1 LDIMGCSPKL
11 SHTVDSAVI
20 GVTGPLVFFALC
32 FVSLLFSSLSLL
44 STSFFSFYNSEQKPT
59 KKPFLTQLTFDL

>member
-1 LDIMGCSPKL
+1 MGCSPKL

-32 FVSLLFSSLSLL
+32 FVSLLFSSLSPLTKLL
-44 STSFFSFYNSEQKPT
+44 STR
-59 KKPFLTQLTFDL
+59 TQ

>member
-1 LDIMGCSPKL
+1 MILLDRLLLDIMGCSPKL

-32 FVSLLFSSLSLL
+32 FVSLLFSSLSPLTKLL
-44 STSFFSFYNSEQKPT
+44 STR
-59 KKPFLTQLTFDL
+59 TQ